1 MSAKIGSLPNSENAA
16 VILDFY
22 EYMKDRGSSE
32 NHIIN
37 NIKVILDLAGF
48 LGPLGYRNIE
58 KKEQILSF
66 LNLKI
71 KDPKIDSEKRW
82 ITTWNHYLNRT
93 KLFYRCFTMPTDC
106 RSKRDIE
113 NYMINWSE
121 LDYSRICQDQT
132 KAYQAA

>member
-1 MSAKIGSLPNSENAA
+1 MSTRIPTLLAKIDSLPNREYAA
-16 VILDFY
+16 IILNFY
-22 EYMKDRGSSE
+22 KYMQDRGSSE

-48 LGPLGYRNIE
+48 LGPLGYQDLD

-71 KDPKIDSEKRW
+71 KDSNLDSERRW

-93 KLFYRCFTMPTDC
+93 RLFYR
-106 RSKRDIE
+106 
-113 NYMINWSE
+113 
-121 LDYSRICQDQT
+121 
-132 KAYQAA
+132 